1 MSRVIIKP
9 NFTAGNVNLT
19 PPEEFA
25 KKFTPEYINELKE
38 QAMSRQKEVTFDNA
52 KTLEEKCIAIWFRA
66 ILFFYISSFII
77 SYAEKTITH

>member
-52 KTLEEKCIAIWFRA
+52 KTLEEKCLFLTKDCLNYF
-66 ILFFYISSFII
+66 LFFCMLYFFL
-77 SYAEKTITH
+77 EN